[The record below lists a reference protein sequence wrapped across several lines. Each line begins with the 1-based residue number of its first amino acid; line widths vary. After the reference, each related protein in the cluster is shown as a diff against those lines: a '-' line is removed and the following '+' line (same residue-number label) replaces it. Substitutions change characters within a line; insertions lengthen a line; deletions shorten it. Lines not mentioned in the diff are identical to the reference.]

1 MSESVKFYVGIDWA
15 DQKHDII
22 ILDALGAIIIDN
34 CSIKKNRAGFE
45 QLLEKLRSL
54 SDDPNDFKIGIET
67 PHNLLVDFLV
77 DLNYP
82 VFALFPGSMKSF
94 RKRYR
99 ASGAR
104 DDRFD
109 AFVVADVL
117 RTDKACWRKVDF
129 GSELARE
136 IRLFARDHHDL
147 VDQLV
152 ACNQCLLATLKM
164 YYPEYIHFFADITCA
179 NSLAFLQAYPD
190 FEAAAQLPRQQLAAF
205 FKEHHLRNG
214 KTVNRIYELLHQK
227 NLMAPPPL
235 IRVKKLKAVTCAH
248 NIITLRAEIEQYTN
262 RLQEL
267 VEQHPDGKIFL
278 SYPGVAHV
286 TAARLI
292 ALFGDNRKLYADAD
306 ELRALAG
313 TCPVTEKSGKNFHV
327 VYFRYACNKFY
338 RDVMHNLAFS
348 SLCEAKWALAYY
360 RQHRALGKKHNHA
373 LRCLASLH
381 LRILFAMWKNST
393 LFDEN
398 LFLAQKARHAIT
410 NQKKVKI

>member
-1 MSESVKFYVGIDWA
+1 MDENVKYYVGIDWA
-15 DQKHDII
+15 DQKHDIA
-22 ILDALGAIIIDN
+22 ILDHHGAVVVDN
-34 CSIKKNRAGFE
+34 WTIKKNRAGFE
-45 QLLEKLRSL
+45 QLLDKLRSL

-82 VFALFPGSMKSF
+82 VFAIFPGSMKSF

-129 GSELARE
+129 GSERARE
-136 IRLFARDHHDL
+136 IRLLARDHHDL
-147 VDQLV
+147 VGHLV
-152 ACNQCLLATLKM
+152 AWGQGLLATLKM

-179 NSLAFLQAYPD
+179 NSLAFLQAYPHFD
-190 FEAAAQLPRQQLAAF
+190 SAAQLTRQQLTDF
-205 FKEHHLRNG
+205 FKQHLLRNG

-227 NLMAPPPL
+227 NLLVPPPL
-235 IRVKKLKAVTCAH
+235 LRVKQIKAVLCAQ
-248 NIITLRAEIEQYTN
+248 NIIALRAEIQQYVN
-262 RLQEL
+262 RLKEL

-292 ALFGDNRKLYADAD
+292 ALFGDNRNLYADAD

-327 VYFRYACNKFY
+327 VYFRYACNKFF

-381 LRILFAMWKNST
+381 LRILFAMWKNRT

-398 LFLAQKARHAIT
+398 FFLAQKARHAIA
-410 NQKKVKI
+410 NQKS